1 MQRLLFDSLYG
12 APRYVRQL
20 VFKEVGGGFQ
30 NILGGKKHKI
40 SHAWHQHKNNLW
52 QLRGSSDKIWP
63 KTESEL

>member
-20 VFKEVGGGFQ
+20 VFKDVGGEFQ

-40 SHAWHQHKNNLW
+40 SHA
-52 QLRGSSDKIWP
+52 
-63 KTESEL
+63 